1 MRVSPPGQPK
11 AAAVQAQRVMQRP
24 PHTHRD
30 HHLPLGAHSSYE
42 LSESRLL
49 KEVSPERGEGG
60 REKVWD
66 RRGVERKAGEASKG
80 ERSEGACQGSQCSN
94 EVITSAEGRAVG
106 GPVRRGSWGR
116 KSQGCVE
123 KWQRFQSV
131 SWARRT
137 RRVGP
142 LPVPVPTILSGP
154 EASFLVLGT
163 VPAQMILNK
172 HRLFR
177 SPISP
182 EEGQRGS

>member
-24 PHTHRD
+24 PPHTHRD

-42 LSESRLL
+42 LCESRLL

-66 RRGVERKAGEASKG
+66 QRGVEQGGEIRECLS
-80 ERSEGACQGSQCSN
+80 RLSVFQW
-94 EVITSAEGRAVG
+94 EVITSAEGRAVR
-106 GPVRRGSWGR
+106 GPVRRGSWRR
-116 KSQGCVE
+116 KSQGCVG

-172 HRLFR
+172 HHLFK